1 MIKVYKIMNGME
13 QMNKKLIFAISYN
26 TKSKVGK

>member
-13 QMNKKLIFAISYN
+13 QMNKKLLFTISHN
-26 TKSKVGK
+26 TESSGSK